1 MRLAQSA
8 WFDILSKA
16 PPPSVHSRS
25 KAYVPAPHQNA
36 LPATPKLHRA
46 MHTPCTVA
54 AAQPRCSTPPAAW
67 DRAWDRRPLLGYC
80 GPVAHNQPAG
90 MRHASGAQA
99 QSLLQ
104 HGICRAAAVS
114 VYWPR
119 PSGSSWR
126 PHLGVSTAPW
136 QRSSPPTLPLR
147 SKSGRWPQRWA
158 PRWTPMSSWIRP
170 ASPRDIILTLTIS
183 PSEPAP
189 PPHPLKAPK
198 GRGHDCYSS
207 KKDMVRAA
215 LAIFLVHLMSL
226 NPPFAL
232 QTPHVPP

>member
-1 MRLAQSA
+1 MHRCCCAAAMFNAASRLGSRLA
-8 WFDILSKA
+8 
-16 PPPSVHSRS
+16 
-25 KAYVPAPHQNA
+25 
-36 LPATPKLHRA
+36 
-46 MHTPCTVA
+46 A
-54 AAQPRCSTPPAAW
+54 AA
-67 DRAWDRRPLLGYC
+67 GI
-80 GPVAHNQPAG
+80 PVAHNQPAG

-104 HGICRAAAVS
+104 HGMCRAAAVS

-147 SKSGRWPQRWA
+147 SKSGRWPQRWT
-158 PRWTPMSSWIRP
+158 PRGTPMSSWNRP
-170 ASPRDIILTLTIS
+170 ASLRDITLTLTIS

-189 PPHPLKAPK
+189 PPHPLKAPR

-207 KKDMVRAA
+207 KKDVFCAS
-215 LAIFLVHLMSL
+215 LAIFLVHLDAAK
-226 NPPFAL
+226 PPFRLANAPCPSL
-232 QTPHVPP
+232 ILYWYSPSA